1 MSKSSAF
8 SINTPFIF
16 EMQEINYA
24 LSLNAKGL
32 FFFISNIIGSIC
44 SANSNNSFSSNICIT
59 AILSHQ

>member
-32 FFFISNIIGSIC
+32 FFLSLILLAPSVALTVIIHL
-44 SANSNNSFSSNICIT
+44 A
-59 AILSHQ
+59 AIYASLQS